1 MSIAGF
7 GHNFICSDRQEE
19 GGQRVDLCIDQAE
32 GEGEGER
39 ETRQPLKAGG
49 ASGSSG
55 PRIFQVPP
63 SLIRLNHLLK
73 DVLEASWRGS

>member
-39 ETRQPLKAGG
+39 EARLPLKAGG

-55 PRIFQVPP
+55 PSKNPP
-63 SLIRLNHLLK
+63 SLILLNQLLK
-73 DVLEASWRGS
+73 DV